1 MPPIERPALPNEV
14 RPTAAWATALLAALV
29 REERTGRRPAR
40 LTEPG
45 LETWRRFRG
54 RLGALDL
61 LSIVFEDAAVLHPI
75 PFDPDRLGADLHLD
89 RLPVA
94 LVESW
99 LEALQ
104 APADRTDGAEHVIEQ
119 ARLLDLPTR
128 LGRSDLNVVK
138 AHHRLLELPG
148 TGGQLAH
155 HLVSTLPDLTL
166 QGNFTLA
173 CGSWQELTLAGVI
186 ALDLQAPH
194 TDFILPVDPAALRG
208 DPAHPLRA
216 RHRSAP
222 FDFVVGLHPDKGG
235 RYRQE
240 DELTLWFGPA
250 RVLLV

>member
-1 MPPIERPALPNEV
+1 MPSIERLAVQPDV
-14 RPTAAWATALLAALV
+14 RPTATWATALLAALV
-29 REERTGRRPAR
+29 REERTGRRPVR

-45 LETWRRFRG
+45 LETWHRFRG
-54 RLGALDL
+54 RLGAVDL
-61 LSIVFEDAAVLHPI
+61 MSIVFEDAAVLHPI
-75 PFDPDRLGADLHLD
+75 PFDPGRLGADLHLD

-104 APADRTDGAEHVIEQ
+104 SPVELASGSEHVHEQ

-128 LGRSDLNVVK
+128 LGRSDLHVVK
-138 AHHRLLELPG
+138 AHHRVLELPG

-173 CGSWQELTLAGVI
+173 CGSWQELTLAGVV

-194 TDFILPVDPAALRG
+194 TEFILPVDPTALRG

-216 RHRSAP
+216 RHRAVP

-235 RYRQE
+235 RHQLE
-240 DELTLWFGPA
+240 DELALWFGPA